1 VAGILPYADIEGQ
14 QGLILGKLAWFVDSR
29 RSFCPGCNRRSR
41 WLSGTPA
48 CLALLER
55 FYLADEDEERQL
67 QLIRSQLTDW
77 QAQLGEARFEQA
89 ISADLLQDYLGSV
102 LGSPAPASASSPVRS
117 TFCTLMPMR
126 SIPFRQVCLLGMND
140 GVYPRTLPP
149 WASI

>member
-1 VAGILPYADIEGQ
+1 MLLGFAMGDGDPVAGILPYADIEGQ
-14 QGLILGKLAWFVDSR
+14 QGLILGKLAWFVDSLAEFLPR
-29 RSFCPGCNRRSR
+29 LQQAQSLAE
-41 WLSGTPA
+41 WHA
-48 CLALLER
+48 CLLALLER

-117 TFCTLMPMR
+117 TSAP
-126 SIPFRQVCLLGMND
+126 
-140 GVYPRTLPP
+140 
-149 WASI
+149 